1 MLIGTLG
8 ALHSVSQV
16 GGIAIPPNWLTKV
29 FCFMTLTFFFRRR
42 RNRRLSDKDSLSTAN
57 SQSRAP
63 SNIIPR
69 INTQNYRNFKADQ
82 SFNNSYDPAF
92 YNAKEQADR
101 DLTSFAYDNATYRCK

>member
-1 MLIGTLG
+1 MVKSTIR
-8 ALHSVSQV
+8 
-16 GGIAIPPNWLTKV
+16 INWLTKV
-29 FCFMTLTFFFRRR
+29 FASWPFTFCFRRR
-42 RNRRLSDKDSLSTAN
+42 RNRRLSDKDSLSTSN